1 MIGRMSAQAG
11 QHKASTHVITMQDVI
26 SQVPAHATGVLI
38 IDLDRIASNWRALAE
53 LVRPAECAAVVK
65 ANAYGLGADRVI
77 PVLAKAGCRTF
88 FVATL
93 AEAIEARKLA
103 PGATVYMLDGL
114 LKGSAQAVR
123 EAGVIPVVSSLPEIA
138 EWAALSTSRQD
149 QLPTALQVD
158 TGLNRLGLSATDIQ
172 ALVMEV
178 HGLDRLDV
186 TLVMSHLACADEPDA
201 AKNAQQRDVFEQ
213 LAPLLPRTARSLAAS
228 DGLMLGKAFHYDLVR
243 PGYALYGGQA
253 FGGGKTPV
261 EPAVQLHVKILSVR
275 DVAPGQTVGYSATW
289 SPRAG
294 VARVAIIAAGYAD
307 GLFRHLSRASDAS
320 AKAPLKSAA
329 AIGVADAADNG
340 SSARPAAWV
349 GINGQFAP
357 IVGRVS
363 MDLITVDVTGIEPAP
378 EPGDLVEVTGPAISI
393 EDLGAAAGTIGYE
406 VLTSLGRRFHRIYRG
421 GEA

>member
-1 MIGRMSAQAG
+1 MIGHMSETAG

-53 LVRPAECAAVVK
+53 LVRPAECGAVVK

-201 AKNAQQRDVFEQ
+201 AKNAQQRDVFDQ

-261 EPAVQLHVKILSVR
+261 EPAVQLHVKILAVR
-275 DVAPGQTVGYSATW
+275 DVAAGHTVGYSATW
-289 SPRAG
+289 SPREG
-294 VARVAIIAAGYAD
+294 IARVAIIAAGYAD
-307 GLFRHLSRASDAS
+307 GLFRHLSRTSDS
-320 AKAPLKSAA
+320 
-329 AIGVADAADNG
+329 GGGMVA
-340 SSARPAAWV
+340 
-349 GINGQFAP
+349 INGQLAP

-378 EPGDLVEVTGPAISI
+378 EPGDLVEVIGPSISI

-406 VLTSLGRRFHRIYRG
+406 VLTSLGRRFHRIFRD
-421 GEA
+421 GET